1 MGLLRRGEKAQAVPK
16 LPREI
21 DVATQ
26 RGESVLAAAQEDDA
40 GSWVVL
46 TTYRILVLGSDG
58 TQHLERPW
66 HDVSTGA
73 WEPESGTLSL
83 TWIGSHRAVQWSMRT
98 RTGPG
103 RIPDVFRERVSASVV
118 RAREVKLGPR
128 RSARV
133 SVRAV
138 LSTRELVDQVAW
150 GLGSSSADTELAAEV
165 ERARSEVRA
174 EVGLDAS

>member
-1 MGLLRRGEKAQAVPK
+1 MPR
-16 LPREI
+16 LPREMN
-21 DVATQ
+21 VETQ
-26 RGESVLAAAQEDDA
+26 RGETVLAAAQEDGA

-46 TTYRILVLGSDG
+46 TTYRIVVLGSDG

-73 WEPESGTLSL
+73 WDPESGTLSV
-83 TWIGSHRAVQWSMRT
+83 TWIGSDRAVQWSMRT
-98 RTGPG
+98 QSGPG
-103 RIPDVFRERVSASVV
+103 RIPEVFRERVSASVV
-118 RAREVKLGPR
+118 RTREVKLGPK

-138 LSTRELVDQVAW
+138 MSTRELIDQVAW
-150 GLGSSSADTELAAEV
+150 GRGSSSADTELAGEV

-174 EVGLDAS
+174 EVGLPAD